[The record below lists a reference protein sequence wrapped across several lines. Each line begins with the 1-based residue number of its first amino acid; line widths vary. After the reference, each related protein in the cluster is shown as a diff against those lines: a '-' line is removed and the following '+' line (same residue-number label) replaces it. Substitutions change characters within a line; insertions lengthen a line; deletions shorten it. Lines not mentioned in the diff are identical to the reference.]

1 MKNILQYLPEI
12 TGEEYFMLTKVC
24 EDFNDGQMKNFAMVY
39 RSRRKDPMIVLVAAI
54 IGLMGF
60 AGIHRILTNNI
71 VLGLVYFFTCGFCFI
86 GTIVDIINYEQITL
100 TYNTQMAYEI
110 RSCL

>member
-24 EDFNDGQMKNFAMVY
+24 EDLDDDQMKSFAMVY
-39 RSRRKDPMIVLVAAI
+39 RSRRREPIIVLIAAI

-60 AGIHRILTNNI
+60 AGIHRILTNSI
-71 VLGLVYFFTCGFCFI
+71 VLGLLYFFTCGFCFV
-86 GTIVDIINYEQITL
+86 GTIVDIINYERITL
-100 TYNTQMAYEI
+100 TYNTEIAYEV
-110 RSCL
+110 RSCI